1 MQRVSSDEKFLKYY
15 HRELKY
21 LRTAGKI
28 FAHKHPKIARRLD
41 LGEGESPDPHVERL
55 IETFSFMSARLSKE
69 IDDLLP
75 QISMALLQVL
85 YPSLVNPVP
94 AMGITH
100 FKADSTLGKM
110 TTGYKVPKGTQL
122 YAYSSEDVTC
132 QFTTGYDTTL
142 WPVNVCGAEFAKAA
156 QYDFAKQPAK
166 NTWYIKI
173 RLSLEDAVET
183 DALSSEGLTFHIAGS
198 RALGLAIYE
207 ALFAQQQI
215 QPYLVKDGQVEA
227 MPTDSVTPIGID
239 LDECM
244 LPQASGTHH
253 SYNLLQEYFH
263 FPEKFLFFNVKNIS
277 FPESDDYTRVVELLL
292 PLGDAKIV
300 DTMQISSENFLLGC
314 TPVINLF
321 KKITDPVRINH
332 TQYEYR
338 LLPDER
344 RERTTEIHSI
354 QKVFTVLDGEVKPEQ
369 MASYFSYK
377 HEDLLR
383 DQQMY
388 WVSRRANSVR
398 PKLEGTDV
406 FVGFVDLNFN
416 PVTAQD
422 RVLYAHTLCTNRIL
436 ATQLPGGTE
445 LEIEDQPPISEL
457 YLLDRPTAQVYTPE
471 DGATLWQL
479 VSQLTI
485 NHLRVTEQENA
496 AEALKETLRLYAGLN
511 TSRGK
516 EIDAII
522 DVKAKP
528 IVRRWGKDAWRGF
541 AQGIGIELTMDE
553 AFQSGNSAF
562 LLAFVLQRYFA
573 LQVAIN
579 SFVELTLNSSER
591 QDIWMRWKP
600 HSGAQPLL

>member
-1 MQRVSSDEKFLKYY
+1 MQRINNDEKFLKYY
-15 HRELKY
+15 HRELNY
-21 LRTAGKI
+21 LRTAGKM
-28 FAHKHPKIARRLD
+28 FAQKHPKIARRLD

-55 IETFSFMSARLSKE
+55 IEAFSFMSARLSKE

-75 QISMALLQVL
+75 QISMALLQTL

-100 FKADSTLGKM
+100 FKADAAQGKM
-110 TTGYKVPKGTQL
+110 TTGYSIPRGTKL

-142 WPVNVCGAEFAKAA
+142 WPITVESAEFAKAD
-156 QYDFAKQPAK
+156 QFDFGNRQAK
-166 NTWYIKI
+166 NAWYIK
-173 RLSLEDAVET
+173 LSLSLDDVVDTRQLAK
-183 DALSSEGLTFHIAGS
+183 DGLTFHIAGS
-198 RALGLAIYE
+198 RALGLAVYE
-207 ALFAQQQI
+207 ALFAQQHTQA
-215 QPYLVKDGQVEA
+215 YLVNNGRASALPQGSIHTKG
-227 MPTDSVTPIGID
+227 IG

-244 LPQASGTHH
+244 LPQTPGTHP

-263 FPEKFLFFNVKNIS
+263 FPEKFLFFTVRNIQ
-277 FPESDDYTRVVELLL
+277 FPDTDSDIRKVEVLL

-300 DTMQISSENFLLGC
+300 DTMQISPDNFLLGC

-321 KKITDPVRINH
+321 SKITDPVRVNH

-354 QKVFTVLDGEVKPEQ
+354 QKVFTVLDGEIEPNQ
-369 MASYFSYK
+369 LASYFSYK

-383 DQQMY
+383 HQQMY
-388 WVSRRANSVR
+388 WVSRRAASVR
-398 PKLEGTDV
+398 PDLEGSDV

-436 ATQLPGGTE
+436 ATQLPGGTQ

-479 VSQLTI
+479 VSQLSV

-496 AEALKETLRLYAGLN
+496 ASALKETLRLYAGLH
-511 TSRGK
+511 TSRSR
-516 EIDAII
+516 EIEAILE
-522 DVKAKP
+522 VKAKP
-528 IVRRWGKDAWRGF
+528 IVRRWGRDAWRGF
-541 AQGIGIELTMDE
+541 AQGIGIELTMEE

-562 LLAFVLQRYFA
+562 LLAFVLQRFFA
-573 LQVAIN
+573 LQVSIN
-579 SFVELTLNSSER
+579 SFVELTLKSPER
-591 QDIWMRWKP
+591 QDIWMRWQP